1 MLRPLILTT
10 DLKPGGLPWRMTRLA
25 IALRER
31 GHRPIV
37 GCLGGR
43 GELHGILEE
52 QGVATFACG
61 ATRVSDV
68 RAVAALRGVI
78 RRENPDLIHASLFH
92 ANLAA
97 RWMGRLDCER
107 PIITSTVTI
116 EIERRWHR
124 WGEMLTAG
132 RSTLHAVNSNAVARH
147 VIGDLGVDPGRVV
160 VIPNG
165 LDLRAIERTPPVN
178 RGRFG
183 LPDTSPLVV
192 WAGRLDPVKQLETV
206 VDAMGALHDAAG
218 AFGVMLG
225 DGPRREALAE
235 YVRATGRTNCV
246 RMLGWSEDVIGW
258 LKAADLM
265 LLCSR
270 TEGSPNVV
278 LEALAC
284 GCSVVASDIAS
295 CRELLD
301 EGRRGLLAPVG
312 DVAAFAAAG
321 RRVLT
326 NPEQQ
331 AIRRA
336 GMDYV
341 RDQHDMDRV
350 VDRWI
355 ALYERA
361 MGR

>member
-37 GCLGGR
+37 GCLAGR
-43 GELHGILEE
+43 GELHEVLER
-52 QGVATFACG
+52 QDVATFACG
-61 ATRVSDV
+61 ARRASDWRALAAFHRVV
-68 RAVAALRGVI
+68 RRHD
-78 RRENPDLIHASLFH
+78 PDLVHASLFH

-97 RWMGRLDCER
+97 RGLGALDR
-107 PIITSTVTI
+107 PRAIITSTVTI

-124 WGEMLTAG
+124 WGEMLTGG
-132 RSTLHAVNSNAVARH
+132 RSTLHAVNSEAVARH
-147 VIGDLGVDPGRVV
+147 VIRDLGMDPSKVV
-160 VIPNG
+160 VVPNG

-183 LPDTSPLVV
+183 LPDSSPLVV
-192 WAGRLDPVKQLETV
+192 WAGRLDPVKQIETV
-206 VDAMGALHDAAG
+206 VDVMGALHDALG
-218 AFGVMLG
+218 AFGVILG
-225 DGPRREALAE
+225 DGPRRGAAAE
-235 YVRATGRTNCV
+235 YIRTTGRIDCV

-284 GCSVVASDIAS
+284 GCPVVASDIES
-295 CRELLD
+295 CKELL
-301 EGRRGLLAPVG
+301 GGGARGCLAPVG
-312 DVAAFAAAG
+312 DVAAFIAAA
-321 RRVLT
+321 RKVLT
-326 NPEQQ
+326 NPEQRG
-331 AIRRA
+331 IRQS

-341 RDQHDMDRV
+341 RSEHDLGRV
-350 VDRWI
+350 VERWI

>member
-10 DLKPGGLPWRMTRLA
+10 DLKPGGLPWRMVRLA
-25 IALRER
+25 ISLQER
-31 GHRPIV
+31 GHQPIV
-37 GCLGGR
+37 GCLAGLGA
-43 GELHGILEE
+43 LHEVLTQQGI
-52 QGVATFACG
+52 ATFACG
-61 ATRVSDV
+61 ARRASDLGAL
-68 RAVAALRGVI
+68 AVLRSVV

-97 RWMGRLDCER
+97 RWLGRLDRER

-116 EIERRWHR
+116 EIERGWHR

-132 RSTLHAVNSNAVARH
+132 QSTWHVANSLSVAQH
-147 VIGDLGVDPGRVV
+147 VVDDLGINPSRVA

-178 RGRFG
+178 RGRYG
-183 LPDTSPLVV
+183 LPDSSPLVV
-192 WAGRLDPVKQLETV
+192 WAGRLDLVKQLETV
-206 VDAMGALHDAAG
+206 VDVMGALHDAAG
-218 AFGVMLG
+218 AFGVILG
-225 DGPRREALAE
+225 DGPRRDALAE
-235 YVRATGRTNCV
+235 YVHAIGRTDCV
-246 RMLGWSEDVIGW
+246 RMLGWCEDVVGW
-258 LKAADLM
+258 LKAANLL

-284 GCSVVASDIAS
+284 GCPVVASDIAS
-295 CRELLD
+295 CRELLGNGAR
-301 EGRRGLLAPVG
+301 GRLAPLG
-312 DVAAFAAAG
+312 DVAAFAVASQG
-321 RRVLT
+321 VLT
-326 NPEQQ
+326 NPERQ

-341 RDQHDMDRV
+341 REEHDLARV

-361 MGR
+361 MDR

>member
-25 IALRER
+25 IALQER
-31 GHRPIV
+31 GHWPIV
-37 GCLGGR
+37 GCLAGR
-43 GELHGILEE
+43 GELHEVLENH
-52 QGVATFACG
+52 GVATFSCG
-61 ATRVSDV
+61 AS
-68 RAVAALRGVI
+68 RARNLGALTALGSIV

-97 RWMGRLDCER
+97 RWLGRLDRER

-124 WGEMLTAG
+124 WGEMFTVG
-132 RSTLHAVNSNAVARH
+132 RSTLHAVNSQAVARH
-147 VIGDLGVDPGRVV
+147 VIGDLGMDPARVEV
-160 VIPNG
+160 VRNG
-165 LDLRAIERTPPVN
+165 LNLRAIERTPPVN

-183 LPDTSPLVV
+183 LPDSSPLIV
-192 WAGRLDPVKQLETV
+192 WAGRLDPVKELETV
-206 VDAMGALHDAAG
+206 VDVMGALHEAVG
-218 AFGVMLG
+218 AFGVILG
-225 DGPRREALAE
+225 DGPRRDALAK
-235 YVRATGRTNCV
+235 YIRAAGRTDCV

-284 GCSVVASDIAS
+284 GCPVVASDIES
-295 CRELLD
+295 CREILGD
-301 EGRRGLLAPVG
+301 GARGRLAPIG
-312 DVAAFAAAG
+312 DVAAFTTAG
-321 RRVLT
+321 LSVLT

-331 AIRRA
+331 AVRQS

-341 RDQHDMDRV
+341 RIEHDLDRL

-355 ALYERA
+355 ALYEQV